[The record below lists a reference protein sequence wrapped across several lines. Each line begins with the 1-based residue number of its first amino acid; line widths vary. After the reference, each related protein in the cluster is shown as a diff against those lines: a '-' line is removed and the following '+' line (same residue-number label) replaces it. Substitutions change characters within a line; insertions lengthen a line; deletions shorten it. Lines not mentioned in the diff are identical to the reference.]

1 MKSDNWSS
9 YWVTADIDLIEQ
21 SVEVAGIIITA
32 TVATKAVVSLYDG
45 VNSSGRLL
53 GTFRVAA
60 DDTKPFLFPQPI
72 PCTRGLFIDIDANTT
87 GVTVF
92 YRPLKGNI

>member
-1 MKSDNWSS
+1 MENNKWAT

-21 SVEVAGIIITA
+21 SVEVQGVIITA
-32 TVATKAVVSLYDG
+32 STSTKCVISLYDG

-60 DDTKPFLFPQPI
+60 DGSQVFLFPQPI
-72 PCTRGLFIDIDANTT
+72 PCTRGLFIDIDTSTT
-87 GVTVF
+87 GVIVF
-92 YRPLKGNI
+92 YRPFKEGV

>member
-1 MKSDNWSS
+1 MLKDNWSS

-21 SVEVAGIIITA
+21 SVEVAGIIITSS
-32 TVATKAVVSLYDG
+32 TSTKTVVSLYDG

-60 DDTKPFLFPQPI
+60 DESKVFNFPQPI

-87 GVTVF
+87 GVMVF
-92 YRPLKGNI
+92 YRPIKQI

>member
-1 MKSDNWSS
+1 MENNWSS

-21 SVEVAGIIITA
+21 SVEVAGVIITA
-32 TVATKAVVSLYDG
+32 STSTKTVVSLYDG

-53 GTFRVAA
+53 GTFRVAT
-60 DDTKPFLFPQPI
+60 DGTLPFAFPQPI

-87 GVTVF
+87 GVMVF
-92 YRPLKGNI
+92 YRPIKPQV